1 MPLLAVM
8 HPSQQDNALSLT
20 KTQFESH
27 SMKYQA
33 SFRQS
38 LALWLMSCLMLCS
51 VMAHAADEPVGK
63 TVEESALEEQ
73 QSAVVMVDGQMLFK
87 VRGTS
92 VLPAGQR
99 AQNIA
104 DRIVALAADP
114 KFSIESLRVDESQ
127 AARSVILSGTKPLLV
142 VLDADAAQEGI
153 DRQSLALIVVRRIGE
168 AITTWRQDRVPATLL
183 RNALIAL
190 GAGLVFGLALW
201 GGARL
206 YRRLRAALETR
217 MHQRIHDV
225 QIKGFNIFRAQQIW
239 ALLTGLIKFFWAALL
254 LTAIYVYLS
263 SILVLFPWT
272 RGLANKLIALL
283 IDPLRT
289 LGQGFLDMVPDLV
302 FLLILFLIT
311 RYVLKL
317 TKLYFQSLADGSFVM
332 EGFDQ
337 DWAMPTYRLTRPFL
351 IAFALIVAYPY
362 IPGSDSQAFKG
373 VSLFIGVIF
382 SLGSSSIIGN
392 IIAGYSMTYRRVFKV
407 GDLVRIG
414 EHTGKVEQVSTL
426 VTYLRTLKNEFVAI
440 PNSKIIDGEVVNYS
454 ALSGTAG
461 LILHTTVGIGYETP
475 WRQVEAMLLEAAAR
489 TPELLREPQPFVLQ
503 KLLGDFCVTYEINAY
518 CATAQGMPRVYT
530 ELHRH
535 ILDIFNEYGVQI
547 MTPAYEAD
555 TEQPKVVPKEQW
567 YAAPASPPQAS
578 TTN

>member
-1 MPLLAVM
+1 
-8 HPSQQDNALSLT
+8 
-20 KTQFESH
+20 
-27 SMKYQA
+27 MKFQA
-33 SFRQS
+33 SVRHS
-38 LALWLMSCLMLCS
+38 LARWLMICLMWCS
-51 VMAHAADEPVGK
+51 VIAHAAGEPADK
-63 TVEESALEEQ
+63 TVEASDLEEQ
-73 QSAVVMVDGQMLFK
+73 QSAFVVVDGQMLFK

-114 KFSIESLRVDESQ
+114 TFSIQALRVDESQ
-127 AARSVILSGTKPLLV
+127 EARSVILSGTKTLLV

-153 DRQSLALIVVRRIGE
+153 DRQTLALVIVQRIGQ
-168 AITTWRQDRVPATLL
+168 AITIWRQDRVPATLL
-183 RNALIAL
+183 RHASIAL

-201 GGARL
+201 GGVRF
-206 YRRLRAALETR
+206 YRRLRAALENR
-217 MHQRIHDV
+217 MHQRIRDV
-225 QIKGFNIFRAQQIW
+225 QIQGFNIFRAQQIS
-239 ALLTGLIKFFWAALL
+239 ALLIGLIKLIWTALV
-254 LTAIYVYLS
+254 LTAVYIYLS
-263 SILVLFPWT
+263 SVLVLFPWT
-272 RGLANKLIALL
+272 RGLANKLITLL
-283 IDPLRT
+283 VDPLRT

-317 TKLYFQSLADGSFVM
+317 IKLYFQSLADGSFVLQ
-332 EGFDQ
+332 GFDQ
-337 DWAMPTYRLTRPFL
+337 DWAMPTYRLARPFL
-351 IAFALIVAYPY
+351 IAFAVIVAYPY

-392 IIAGYSMTYRRVFKV
+392 VIAGYSMTYRRVFKV

-414 EHTGKVEQVSTL
+414 EHTGNVEQISTL
-426 VTYLRTLKNEFVAI
+426 VTYLRSLKNEFVAI

-489 TPELLREPQPFVLQ
+489 TPDLLRQPQPFVMQ
-503 KLLGDFCVTYEINAY
+503 KMLGDFCVTYEINAY
-518 CATAQGMPRVYT
+518 CATAQGMHQVYT

-547 MTPAYEAD
+547 MTPAYEGD
-555 TEQPKVVPKEQW
+555 TEQPKVVPREQW
-567 YAAPASPPQAS
+567 YAAPAKPPPSGAESQSA
-578 TTN
+578 